1 MATEL
6 GFVGTND
13 LVGITRG
20 RAMPLPRLE
29 DSLDTGCGWVPANL
43 GIGPFGHIVAE
54 GEVFGSTGDL
64 RLIPD
69 PATRTAFP
77 TAEGAPPLTV
87 MLGDTVNID
96 LTPWAACPRTFLR
109 TAVDDLVAETGLHV
123 YGAFEHEFMLVTDDA
138 PPAPFSLDA
147 MLGGEP
153 WGSGLVE
160 ALTAAGIEI
169 ENWLPEYGA
178 NQWEVVIPPALDVE
192 VADRAVLLRDLVRSY
207 SKLHGRQASF
217 SPLLD
222 PDGSGNGVHLHI
234 SLRTSDGQPATFDPT
249 RPGRMSEVAGRFA
262 AGILRHCRAITALT
276 ASSVVS
282 YQRLTPHRWSAGHA
296 FLGEQ
301 NREAMLRIC
310 PMVEVE
316 GKDPSKQYNIEYRAG
331 DATSNPWLYLGCIIR
346 AGLEGIRNGLPAP
359 RVLDVEVDA
368 LTPEERVA
376 AGVRTLPAS
385 LDEALEALVEDDVVT
400 GWFDSE
406 MLDTFLAI
414 KREEIAQ
421 AKGRSDADICAA
433 YRDVY

>member
-1 MATEL
+1 MTAEL
-6 GFVGTND
+6 GFVATND

-20 RAMPLPRLE
+20 RGMPLVRLE

-43 GIGPFGHIVAE
+43 GIGPFGAIVGE

-69 PATRTAFP
+69 PSTRTEFP
-77 TAEGAPPLTV
+77 TPAGAPPLTV

-109 TAVDDLVAETGLHV
+109 TAVADLAAETGLHV

-138 PPAPFSLDA
+138 PPAAFSLDA

-160 ALTAAGIEI
+160 ALTTAGIEV

-178 NQWEVVIPPALDVE
+178 NQWEVVVPPALDTE
-192 VADRAVLLRDLVRSY
+192 IADRAVLLRDIVRQY
-207 SKLHGRQASF
+207 SKLHGKVASF

-222 PDGSGNGVHLHI
+222 PDGSGNGVHLHV
-234 SLRTSDGQPATFDPT
+234 SLRNGDGVPVTFDAT
-249 RPGRMSEVAGRFA
+249 RPGRMSEVAGQFA
-262 AGILRHCRAITALT
+262 AGILQHCRAITALT

-310 PMVEVE
+310 PLVEVE
-316 GKDPSKQYNIEYRAG
+316 GKNRAAQYNIEYRAG
-331 DATSNPWLYLGCIIR
+331 DATSNPWLYLGCIVR
-346 AGLEGIRNGLPAP
+346 AGLEGIRRQLPAP
-359 RVLDVEVDA
+359 RVLDVEVDS
-368 LTPEERVA
+368 LTPAEREA

-385 LDEALEALVEDDVVT
+385 LAEALAALAEDEVVT
-400 GWFDSE
+400 GWFDPELLS
-406 MLDTFLAI
+406 TFVAI
-414 KREEIAQ
+414 KREEIAT
-421 AKGRSDADICAA
+421 AKNLSDAEICAA
-433 YRDVY
+433 YRNVY